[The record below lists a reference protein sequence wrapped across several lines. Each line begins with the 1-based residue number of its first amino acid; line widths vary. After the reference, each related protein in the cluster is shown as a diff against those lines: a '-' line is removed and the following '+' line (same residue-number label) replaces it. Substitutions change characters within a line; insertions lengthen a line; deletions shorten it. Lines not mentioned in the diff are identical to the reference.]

1 MTCVNL
7 SERKAA
13 KGDHLPSSWG
23 GQGVMIATEMNTWLL
38 ISFVHV
44 CFVHML
50 YACLHVC
57 EHPWVWMSVHICVY
71 ACGVWKSSIVLLPFS
86 ARQNLEMKS

>member
-57 EHPWVWMSVHICVY
+57 EHPWVGCLYTYVCMHVESGSHQLFFY
-71 ACGVWKSSIVLLPFS
+71 PFQQGRIS
-86 ARQNLEMKS
+86 K